1 MQQDQALI
9 IYTKN
14 AMKIIPQTSTH
25 FIKLAEL
32 IEDIDIC
39 MLTTTGEAGHLE
51 SRPMAPQEMDE
62 AGVIWFLTENH
73 SEKTKHLDHVNLSFM
88 RQSGGTY
95 VSLSGHAQI
104 STDRTHIHRLWSAFA
119 KPWFPDG
126 PDSPNVVLFKFTPT
140 KAEYWDA
147 PHSRTVRLFAMAA
160 SAISGKP
167 VGMGDNKTI
176 HLP

>member
-1 MQQDQALI
+1 
-9 IYTKN
+9 
-14 AMKIIPQTSTH
+14 MKIVPQTSTH
-25 FIKLAEL
+25 LIKLGEL
-32 IEDIDIC
+32 IEDMDLC
-39 MLTTTGEAGHLE
+39 MLTTVGQGGHLE

-88 RQSGGTY
+88 RPNGGTY
-95 VSLSGHAQI
+95 VSLAGHAQI
-104 STDRTHIHRLWSAFA
+104 STNREHIHRLWSAFA

-147 PHSRTVRLFAMAA
+147 PHSRTVRLFALAA
-160 SAISGKP
+160 SVISGKP

-176 HLP
+176 QLP